1 MNRLDI
7 IGNVTGNPELKTTP
21 SGHTLCSFGVAVNE
35 RRGGRDETT
44 FFRVSAWN
52 KLAELCQ
59 TYLQKGKKVRVT
71 GPVSAR
77 GYSKSDGTVGV
88 SIEINAND
96 VEFLS
101 PRDSEA
107 QHQHEE
113 RRAIRNEMTP
123 VEMDDAELPF

>member
-1 MNRLDI
+1 MNKI
-7 IGNVTGNPELKTTP
+7 IITGNVTAQPELKATQ
-21 SGHTLCSFGVAVNE
+21 SGNKVCSFGVAVNE
-35 RRGGRDETT
+35 RRGGEDSTT

-52 KLAELCQ
+52 KLAETCM
-59 TYLQKGKKVRVT
+59 TYLSKGKKVMVT

-77 GYSKSDGTVGV
+77 AYIKSDGSAGY
-88 SIEINAND
+88 SLEINANE

-107 QHQHEE
+107 QYQQEE
-113 RRAIRNEMTP
+113 RKAIRNEMTP

>member
-7 IGNVTGNPELKTTP
+7 IGNVTSNPELKGTP
-21 SGHTLCSFGVAVNE
+21 GGHTVCTFGVAVNE

-44 FFRVSAWN
+44 FFRISAWN
-52 KLAELCQ
+52 KLAETCQ

-88 SIEINAND
+88 SIEINANE

-101 PRDSEA
+101 PRETYEQQERSAIQSEPQA
-107 QHQHEE
+107 
-113 RRAIRNEMTP
+113 TP
-123 VEMDDAELPF
+123 VETDELPF

>member
-7 IGNVTGNPELKTTP
+7 IGNVTSNPELKATP
-21 SGHTLCSFGVAVNE
+21 SGHTVCSFGVAVNE

-101 PRDSEA
+101 PRDTEV
-107 QHQHEE
+107 QYQQEE
-113 RRAIRNEMTP
+113 RKAIRNEMTP
-123 VEMDDAELPF
+123 VELDDAELPF